1 MEEAPEQVKKRIG
14 LISLEMAIVLLAFL
28 GSLILVAI
36 LVNAVF
42 HREMFEPDQQAFI
55 YLQNFVGPGMNS
67 VMEIITFLGSAQFL
81 TPANL
86 LLIAFAFFIEKD
98 KWLGIKVAAIAL
110 SSLLL
115 MFTLKLFFGRPRPE
129 VPLLNAA
136 AGLSFPSGHAFMS
149 FTFYGLLAYL
159 LYRELKRPWLK
170 MVSVTISIL
179 FIFLIGLSRIYL
191 RVHYL
196 SDVLA
201 GMSLGVIWLTIS
213 LAVLNKLE
221 SRKKAT
227 TDIG

>member
-1 MEEAPEQVKKRIG
+1 MEEAPEQIKKRIG

-67 VMEIITFLGSAQFL
+67 VMEVITFLGSAQFL

-115 MFTLKLFFGRPRPE
+115 MFALKLFFGRPRPD
-129 VPLLNAA
+129 VPLLEAA

-149 FTFYGLLAYL
+149 FTFYGLLAYF

-221 SRKKAT
+221 NRKKAT